1 MPPNLYYREFDFDFI
16 RGMMQEMKDEYKVEY
31 TEEPDKS
38 LKYLRQRIY
47 TQLHADMTKVSKM
60 LKLSNEKHYERVKK
74 HDEIISKKKKRKTDI
89 KLPIKTIILKDNKL
103 AKKTRLQFKMFTNYY

>member
-47 TQLHADMTKVSKM
+47 TQLHADMTEVSKM
-60 LKLSNEKHYERVKK
+60 LKLSNEKDYERVKK
-74 HDEIISKKKKRKTDI
+74 HLDACNR
-89 KLPIKTIILKDNKL
+89 LPVET
-103 AKKTRLQFKMFTNYY
+103 